1 VWRRARPCESHTHEP
16 NEPNEP
22 NEPYQPDQSC
32 DPDESNA
39 PHAYESCGPDESYE
53 SVAALKQSLS

>member
-1 VWRRARPCESHTHEP
+1 MWRRARPCEPHAHES
-16 NEPNEP
+16 
-22 NEPYQPDQSC
+22 YQPDQSY

-39 PHAYESCGPDESYE
+39 PHAYESCGPNESYESVEPNESYE